1 MSLNIEIRTVPH
13 KAQRYDTCGDWFYE
27 GDKLII
33 LVSELGDWRKEYLV
47 ADHEL
52 REAMICRHKGITAEM
67 VDAFDFTWKGE
78 GEPGD
83 DPKCPCRKEHFFA
96 TSIER
101 LTAAE
106 LEVNWTEY
114 DKQIENLEWNPDEK

>member
-1 MSLNIEIRTVPH
+1 MLNVEIRTIPH
-13 KAQRYDTCGDWFYE
+13 KSQRYDTCGDWYYE

-52 REAMICRHKGITAEM
+52 REAMVCKHRNITAEM
-67 VDAFDFTWKGE
+67 VDEFDFNWKGE

-83 DPKCPCRKEHFFA
+83 DPLCPCRKEHFFA

-101 LTAAE
+101 LTASE
-106 LEVNWTEY
+106 LEIDWAEY
-114 DKQIENLEWNPDEK
+114 DKQIEGLEY